1 MQNASAM
8 KGVLDAGKKDGGKG
22 KAPQAGAFKMRKE
35 QEREDAIRAG
45 AERSIL
51 DKKGD
56 RT

>member
-1 MQNASAM
+1 MQNASQM
-8 KGVLDAGKKDGGKG
+8 KGVMDSKKDGGSG
-22 KAPQAGAFKMRKE
+22 KAPQASAFKMRKE

-56 RT
+56 RA